1 MLYLFISL
9 SFVCLFGLE
18 LDQTLLNN
26 TRKISTKI
34 LIMTS
39 IKHDEVVDSFLC
51 VAKTPMHMN
60 KSVHL
65 KCHWIQWIPLNSM
78 GPIFRQLEPLL
89 TNLVRH
95 FFQISFL
102 SEWVLIPPKLIL
114 LDRWGQK
121 IFLAGENN
129 EGRWPMCLL
138 YRLNSLIVIVM
149 LSTYSVKA
157 WTVYVVTYSL

>member
-1 MLYLFISL
+1 MKVLIAHMRYQQQIFTSGRVESNYFCSYLFMGEKSQ
-9 SFVCLFGLE
+9 
-18 LDQTLLNN
+18 DQNMSPRWLLYE
-26 TRKISTKI
+26 T
-34 LIMTS
+34 
-39 IKHDEVVDSFLC
+39 
-51 VAKTPMHMN
+51 
-60 KSVHL
+60 VHL

-129 EGRWPMCLL
+129 EGHWPMCLL
-138 YRLNSLIVIVM
+138 YRLNSLIIIVM